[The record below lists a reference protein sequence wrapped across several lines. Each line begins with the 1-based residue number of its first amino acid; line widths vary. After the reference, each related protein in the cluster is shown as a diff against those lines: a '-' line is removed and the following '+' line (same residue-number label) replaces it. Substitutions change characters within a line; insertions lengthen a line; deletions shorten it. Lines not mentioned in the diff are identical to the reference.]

1 MDAGESLS
9 SFFSLLGFSTL
20 IFAQIVV
27 CCRFGVCVG
36 AAWYPISDWLP
47 MRATAV
53 HFIHVHWSLP
63 SSSLSTTPL
72 VLLLAC
78 SRYSSCSSAKLVY
91 SHLPGHSS
99 QTCNRLVASSLFYF
113 SFASTLLSPH
123 LPQ

>member
-9 SFFSLLGFSTL
+9 SFFSLLGFSIL
-20 IFAQIVV
+20 IFAQIAVH
-27 CCRFGVCVG
+27 CGFGVCFG
-36 AAWYPISDWLP
+36 AARYPILP
-47 MRATAV
+47 VRATAV
-53 HFIHVHWSLP
+53 HFIHVRWSLP

-78 SRYSSCSSAKLVY
+78 SRYSSCSVAKLAY
-91 SHLPGHSS
+91 SHLPGHSL
-99 QTCNRLVASSLFYF
+99 QTCNRLVASLLFYF